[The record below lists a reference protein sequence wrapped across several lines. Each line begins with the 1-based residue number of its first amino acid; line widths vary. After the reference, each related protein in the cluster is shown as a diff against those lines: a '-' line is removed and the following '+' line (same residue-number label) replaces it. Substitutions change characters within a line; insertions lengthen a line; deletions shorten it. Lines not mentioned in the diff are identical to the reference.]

1 VLAEAMACGTP
12 VVATATAGS
21 REILRSDTGILSPV
35 GDAVAFADALERI
48 LADPKAIER
57 LKARGSERVADFAPE
72 LIARRWLRFAASL
85 S

>member
-1 VLAEAMACGTP
+1 
-12 VVATATAGS
+12 
-21 REILRSDTGILSPV
+21 
-35 GDAVAFADALERI
+35 VAFADALERV

-57 LKARGSERVADFAPE
+57 LKAGGSERVADFAPE